1 MAGLARIAAFL
12 TIILASQPA
21 AAAEFERNIMTGGPQ
36 GTYIQIGRNVAD
48 LGKACGISLTV
59 QPSAGSLENF
69 VGVRNR
75 RNTQFGIVQSDVLEY
90 LKTFEANDPEV
101 QQAVRGVKIMFPLY
115 NEEVHVLARS
125 DIKDM
130 KGLEGKTVA
139 VGVKDSGTF
148 LTSSLILDILQV
160 KTGARV
166 PLNPDAALPKLL
178 AGEIDAFFY
187 VAGAP
192 ASLFKDNKIDGARFH
207 LLPIADAP
215 LLATYTASRIDAGI
229 YDFQTQPVDLIAVKA
244 VMMTY
249 DYDVKRNAYQRESC
263 KAVSDFSNLILN
275 NLDKLQQSGHPK
287 WKDVDLTALPPGW
300 QVGVCVKAGMA
311 LDYKPA
317 CKAPASATGQQAGW
331 KRGISQSPEA
341 AAEEELGRQS
351 TSAMTT
357 KKPACQTPAF
367 YYASDDRYVLFDV
380 YAE

>member
-1 MAGLARIAAFL
+1 MFRLACIAAVSAAVL
-12 TIILASQPA
+12 VLQPA
-21 AAAEFERNIMTGGPQ
+21 IAAEFERNIMTGGPQ

-48 LGKACGISLTV
+48 LGKACGIALNV

-90 LKTFEANDPEV
+90 LKTFEADDPEV

-125 DIKDM
+125 DIRDM
-130 KGLEGKTVA
+130 KGLDGKTVA

-160 KTGARV
+160 KTGERL

-192 ASLFKDNKIDGARFH
+192 AALFKDNAIDGARFH
-207 LLPIADAP
+207 LLPITEAP
-215 LLATYTASRIDAGI
+215 LLATYTASRIGAGT
-229 YDFQTQPVDLIAVKA
+229 YGFQTDPVDLIAVKA

-249 DYDVKRNAYQRESC
+249 DYDVRRNAYQRESC
-263 KAVSDFSNLILN
+263 KAVSDFSNLVLN
-275 NLDKLQQSGHPK
+275 NLDELRQSGHPK

-300 QVGVCVKAGMA
+300 QVGACVKVGMA

-317 CKAPASATGQQAGW
+317 CKAPEPTANQQDGN
-331 KRGISQSPEA
+331 
-341 AAEEELGRQS
+341 EEYLNLLKQRLKQ
-351 TSAMTT
+351 
-357 KKPACQTPAF
+357 P
-367 YYASDDRYVLFDV
+367 
-380 YAE
+380 